1 MRKTGFSLIEVLVA
15 IMLVGIAIVS
25 LVGANHVFT
34 QANGA
39 GAELST
45 AEFLAEQIRELTAT
59 LPLFDPGSATWTTFG
74 PEEATLAGYDDVD
87 DFDGASFCP
96 PIAAADRTTLD
107 NLAAYRQDIVV
118 QNVSQSNFDQ
128 VVADRG
134 SSFVR
139 VTVSVSLNGRRISSA
154 IWIRAR
160 Y

>member
-25 LVGANHVFT
+25 LVGANRVFT
-34 QANGA
+34 QANGS

-59 LPLFDPGSATWTTFG
+59 LPVVDPQGGTAVFG
-74 PEEATLAGYDDVD
+74 PEEPGLASYDDLD

-96 PIAAADRTTLD
+96 PVAADRTVLND
-107 NLAAYRQDIVV
+107 FAAYRQDIIV
-118 QNVSQSNFDQ
+118 QNVGQSNFDQ
-128 VVADRG
+128 VVTDHV
-134 SSFVR
+134 SNFVR